1 MGFCHFHI
9 LSKKALYGYKNL
21 LNRVLL
27 ALDKYVSICY
37 NINMKNKIIKILIV
51 LFVFILSSLTLNK
64 AFASS
69 GSYILNRHT
78 GINYNYFNDFDDES
92 YSREDYYNNDYN
104 YSGLNTSTTKSGAT
118 IVNNY
123 YNSKDSSNS
132 NKVATTS
139 NSNSNSSKNVSTSN
153 IVKDTS
159 SNSNSN
165 SSKNVSTSN
174 IVKDTSSNNNSN
186 SNDNVYGGG
195 KDVTGSQLTALA
207 VRGSG
212 SFMPS
217 SIWQWILVTFLIL
230 IIIILIR
237 IITRP
242 RGKMNTAH
250 A

>member
-1 MGFCHFHI
+1 
-9 LSKKALYGYKNL
+9 
-21 LNRVLL
+21 
-27 ALDKYVSICY
+27 
-37 NINMKNKIIKILIV
+37 MKNKIIKILIV

-159 SNSNSN
+159 SN
-165 SSKNVSTSN
+165 
-174 IVKDTSSNNNSN
+174 NNSN